1 MTPLRTSLIRL
12 AHENPGLRPH
22 LLPILKGATGTKV
35 PKEIVDPK
43 SGKNYEDLKAEYEA
57 TINSMYGNLEELWGA
72 ESYKEHDTLS
82 KKIDVYR
89 AEMKDRLYRLRVR
102 TEKAKRGLRLSSKP
116 EHMAGMPSRGDWGF
130 SDLDVS
136 SAILRGDEVVGWV
149 VGKREMGQTV
159 PKGSTISIRNREW
172 VIYTA
177 YTLGGEGVGT
187 GQSSATEALK
197 EFHRV
202 TQI

>member
-1 MTPLRTSLIRL
+1 MTTLRTSLIRL
-12 AHENPGLRPH
+12 AHETPALRPH
-22 LLPILKGATGTKV
+22 LLPILKEAMGTKV
-35 PKEIVDPK
+35 PKEIVDAK

-57 TINSMYGNLEELWGA
+57 TINSMYGKLKELWGA
-72 ESYKEHDTLS
+72 SSYKEHDALS

-89 AEMKDRLYRLRVR
+89 AEMKERLSLLRAR
-102 TEKAKRGLRLSSKP
+102 TEKAKRGLRLSSNPK
-116 EHMAGMPSRGDWGF
+116 HMAGFPSRGDWGF

-172 VIYTA
+172 MTYTA
-177 YTLGGEGVGT
+177 YTLGGEKVGT
-187 GQSSATEALK
+187 GHSSATDALK
-197 EFHRV
+197 DFHRV